1 MLLQMVL
8 FHSFRAECY
17 SIVYVCPI
25 FVHSSVNGYLACF
38 HVLVIVSSVA
48 MSIVVHVYGFL
59 QASQVTQ

>member
-1 MLLQMVL
+1 MYQV
-8 FHSFRAECY
+8 FF
-17 SIVYVCPI
+17 I
-25 FVHSSVNGYLACF
+25 HSSVDGHLACF